1 MPKYYSIQFNN
12 LSRPSGLFRGCIGAL
27 SRFRQ
32 CLIRALHG
40 GVVLTLLATNYAVA
54 SQGGNNLPYREC
66 FESAAKTYDLDSD
79 WLTAIAIVESSL
91 NPKAVSSANAV
102 GLMQIKWPQTAAH
115 LGVRTRAALFDPCT
129 NVDAG
134 GRYLRELTDRYKGDM
149 QTALAAYRIGPTAL
163 ARAPTEPDVVVEY
176 RRRINEQLDILRP
189 AAISTYPGGSASV
202 AAPVTPA
209 KPASERAPSLK
220 PVAAALPPQTQTTA
234 ASEVAK
240 TTITQVAAAKS
251 AIKPAT
257 RNVAPPRCDLRE
269 LQLQSL
275 STHHPAKREQ
285 RFFEWLSANGSA
297 CSAAGLIKV
306 KNQMAVW
313 LGTAAGSKRINTTLN
328 ELLNPL

>member
-1 MPKYYSIQFNN
+1 
-12 LSRPSGLFRGCIGAL
+12 L

-32 CLIRALHG
+32 CLVRALHS
-40 GVVLTLLATNYAVA
+40 GVVLTLLATNCAVA
-54 SQGGNNLPYREC
+54 SPSGNNLPYREC
-66 FESAAKTYDLDSD
+66 FESTAKTYDLDSD

-163 ARAPTEPDVVVEY
+163 ARAPTEPAVVVEY
-176 RRRINEQLDILRP
+176 HRRINEQLDILRP
-189 AAISTYPGGSASV
+189 ATTSIYPGSGA
-202 AAPVTPA
+202 AITAPVVPA
-209 KPASERAPSLK
+209 KSAPETAPSLK
-220 PVAAALPPQTQTTA
+220 SVAAAMPTATQTTA
-234 ASEVAK
+234 ASEVAQ
-240 TTITQVAAAKS
+240 TTIAQVTAAKS
-251 AIKPAT
+251 VIKPAT
-257 RNVAPPRCDLRE
+257 EKATPPRCDLRE

-275 STHHPAKREQ
+275 STHHPTKREQ
-285 RFFEWLSANGSA
+285 RFFEWLSANGGV
-297 CSAAGLIKV
+297 CSKAGLIKV

-328 ELLNPL
+328 GLLNPL

>member
-12 LSRPSGLFRGCIGAL
+12 LPRAAGLLRGCTGAL
-27 SRFRQ
+27 SGFRQ
-32 CLIRALHG
+32 FLVRLLHS
-40 GVVLTLLATNYAVA
+40 GVVLTLLATNCAVA

-66 FESAAKTYDLDSD
+66 FESTAKTYDLDSD

-163 ARAPTEPDVVVEY
+163 ARAPSEPEVVVEY

-189 AAISTYPGGSASV
+189 ATSIYLGSGAAITAPVAPAQPASEKAPSLESV
-202 AAPVTPA
+202 AAA
-209 KPASERAPSLK
+209 
-220 PVAAALPPQTQTTA
+220 TQAIA
-234 ASEVAK
+234 ASAGPEV
-240 TTITQVAAAKS
+240 TITQAKTAES
-251 AIKPAT
+251 VIRPAPKKPP
-257 RNVAPPRCDLRE
+257 PPRCDLRE

-275 STHHPAKREQ
+275 STHHPRKREQ
-285 RFFEWLSANGSA
+285 RFFEWLSANGGV
-297 CSAAGLIKV
+297 CSEAGLIKV

-328 ELLNPL
+328 ELLSPL

>member
-1 MPKYYSIQFNN
+1 MPKYYSIQFND
-12 LSRPSGLFRGCIGAL
+12 LTRSAGLLRGCTGAL

-32 CLIRALHG
+32 CLVSLLHS
-40 GVVLTLLATNYAVA
+40 GVVLTLLATNCAVA
-54 SQGGNNLPYREC
+54 SQGANNLPYREC
-66 FESAAKTYDLDSD
+66 FESTAKTYDLDSD

-163 ARAPTEPDVVVEY
+163 ARAPNEPEVVVEY

-189 AAISTYPGGSASV
+189 ATTSIYPESGAAITAPVALAQPASEKAPSLESV
-202 AAPVTPA
+202 AAAMPTA
-209 KPASERAPSLK
+209 TQAIADSEAP
-220 PVAAALPPQTQTTA
+220 
-234 ASEVAK
+234 EVARTQAK
-240 TTITQVAAAKS
+240 TAESVIR
-251 AIKPAT
+251 PAT
-257 RNVAPPRCDLRE
+257 KKPPPPRCDLRE

-275 STHHPAKREQ
+275 STHHPGKREQ
-285 RFFEWLSANGSA
+285 RFFEWLSANGGV
-297 CSAAGLIKV
+297 CSEAGLIKV

-328 ELLNPL
+328 ELLSPL

>member
-1 MPKYYSIQFNN
+1 M
-12 LSRPSGLFRGCIGAL
+12 

-32 CLIRALHG
+32 CLVRALHS
-40 GVVLTLLATNYAVA
+40 GVVLTLLATNCAVA
-54 SQGGNNLPYREC
+54 SSGGNNLPYREC
-66 FESAAKTYDLDSD
+66 FESTAKTYDLDSD

-134 GRYLRELTDRYKGDM
+134 GRYLRELTDRYNGDM

-163 ARAPTEPDVVVEY
+163 ARAPSEPEVVVEY

-189 AAISTYPGGSASV
+189 TTSIYPESGAAITAPVAPAQPASEKAPSLESV
-202 AAPVTPA
+202 AAAMPTA
-209 KPASERAPSLK
+209 
-220 PVAAALPPQTQTTA
+220 TQTIADSA
-234 ASEVAK
+234 APEVA
-240 TTITQVAAAKS
+240 ITQAKTAES
-251 AIKPAT
+251 VIRPAPKKPP
-257 RNVAPPRCDLRE
+257 PPRCDLRE

-275 STHHPAKREQ
+275 STHHPGKREQ
-285 RFFEWLSANGSA
+285 RFFEWLSANGGV
-297 CSAAGLIKV
+297 CSEAGLIKV

-328 ELLNPL
+328 ELLSPL